1 MNKMKKFASIATA
14 VLMTACMAAPMTMS
28 LNASAVTTAT
38 LTPPAGIEADSI
50 RNVKAYQIFKG
61 DYIQPTTVQGTGA
74 IETPAK
80 LTVTGWG
87 SGIDVVKFITAL
99 KTDTTFSGEFD
110 NVEAENNVTTAQAVA
125 DIIGVWPNDSVKAQA
140 FAKLAVLN
148 KTTTAKN
155 GTFSGSSVTFGTDED
170 NIDNGYYV
178 VTCDATA
185 IETDENGT
193 KNYIQNY
200 DSMSLGMLTVIGKN
214 AALLQ
219 VGMGEAKVGLP
230 EVMKKVKENT
240 KTVTGTATI
249 GSFTETDITNGTW
262 NDVADYCI
270 GDSVPFKLYGTM
282 PQDIAN
288 YEHYYYQF
296 TDTLGK
302 QFDMPTSLT
311 IKVGNTEITAT
322 KGDTGWT
329 TSGDTGTNCRVSI
342 VGQVISISFEDIKA
356 YSGVTESTI
365 VTVEYTAKLNNTA
378 KIGLPGQENK
388 VDLTYSNNPNFS
400 YKPNVNDDVEETPD
414 DSKPGTPGTP
424 GENTGTTPE
433 DKVIVFT
440 YEADFTKVDGVTKA
454 PLSGAVFQLKKG
466 SNYAVVKDGI
476 LVGWSAT
483 EIING
488 VDGLTDITSA
498 TDGKFKIVGLDD
510 GTYTLVEKTAP
521 KGYNPIGDTTVII
534 KAGTVNNQTWSETAS
549 DALTSFKYKVGTADE
564 VDQTPITGIANGTIE
579 NKKGSSLPSTG
590 GIGTTLFY
598 VGGGAMVAVAGVFL
612 ITKKRMGKKE
622 D

>member
-28 LNASAVTTAT
+28 LTASAVTTAT
-38 LTPPAGIEADSI
+38 LTSPSGIEADSI
-50 RNVKAYQIFKG
+50 SNIKAYQIFTG
-61 DYIQPTTVQGTGA
+61 DYIPPTTEQNST
-74 IETPAK
+74 IIDPAE

-87 SGIDVVKFITAL
+87 SGINVEAFITAL
-99 KTDTTFSGEFD
+99 KTDTTFSGKFAS
-110 NVEAENNVTTAQAVA
+110 VEAQDNVTTAQAVS
-125 DIIGVWPNDSVKAQA
+125 DIIGTWSNDSPMAQA

-148 KTTTAKN
+148 KTTTAKD
-155 GTFSGSSVTFGTDED
+155 GTFSGGSVTFGTDVD

-178 VTCDATA
+178 VTCDAKA
-185 IETDENGT
+185 ISGTDESGAPI
-193 KNYIQNY
+193 YIDNY

-219 VGMGEAKVGLP
+219 VGTGTAKVGLP
-230 EVMKKVKENT
+230 EVMKKVKENA
-240 KTVTGTATI
+240 KSSEAAASINGY
-249 GSFTETDITNGTW
+249 TETDNKW

-288 YEHYYYQF
+288 YKHYYYQF
-296 TDTLGK
+296 TDTLGT

-322 KGDTGWT
+322 KVDTGWT
-329 TSGDTGTNCRVSI
+329 TSGDTGTNCRVS
-342 VGQVISISFEDIKA
+342 VAGQVISISFEDIKA
-356 YSGVTESTI
+356 YSGVTKSTI

-378 KIGLPGQENK
+378 EIGLPGQENK

-400 YKPNVNDDVEETPD
+400 YKPNINDETEDTPD
-414 DSKPGTPGTP
+414 TPDKP
-424 GENTGTTPE
+424 GENTGKTPE

-454 PLSGAVFQLKKG
+454 PLAGAVFQLKNSDDK
-466 SNYAVVKDGI
+466 YAVVEDGI
-476 LVGWSAT
+476 LVGWSDT
-483 EIING
+483 EITTG
-488 VDGLTDITSA
+488 ADGLTDITSA
-498 TDGKFKIVGLDD
+498 INGTFKIVGLDD

-521 KGYNPIGDTTVII
+521 EGYNPIGDTTVII
-534 KAGTVNNQTWSETAS
+534 TAGTENNQTWSGTAS

-564 VDQTPITGIANGTIE
+564 VTGDVNEGIAEGTIE